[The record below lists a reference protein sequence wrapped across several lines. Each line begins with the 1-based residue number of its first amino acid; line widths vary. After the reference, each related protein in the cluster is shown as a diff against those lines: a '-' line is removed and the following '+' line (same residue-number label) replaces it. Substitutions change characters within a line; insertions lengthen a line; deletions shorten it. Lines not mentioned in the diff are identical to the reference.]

1 MSETGVGSSQLS
13 ASQNREAML
22 VQLRQQIMG
31 ITGMIH
37 ALTAPEVTP
46 GPEQLSTI
54 RELGAAAYSLALAEQ
69 HMSNPALAVAV
80 EASAVVIDQPA
91 ETTELPSPFA
101 RPDVYEVSQPE
112 VAEEPAPVEQLLPT
126 PAVEP
131 IVVEAAAPVPEAP
144 AVLSEPLAA
153 VAEPATDEV
162 TPVFVAPPEPEA
174 EPAASSEPETFVV
187 TKLPGVEMSGDEV
200 VLVQKIVDHLSTLQ
214 DRIPLKDILKAVT
227 GTSRTAKA
235 KENRIMTLLDG
246 YASYGVLRAYGR
258 TYGYVTGAERLAI
271 EEAETEPSYEFDPLI
286 EEHDIPALEYF
297 EKITEGGT
305 IEANIGQFVRG
316 FFNVTE
322 LDRGAFNAVIERLNM
337 LAERGYLVHAQGS
350 PWYGLGARKV
360 QPYESLSAEPEA
372 IVGEPAEVEAA
383 PDTAMPEEAA
393 ADPEY
398 DLSSLGLSK
407 REQLMT
413 MIVLATQT
421 PGKWFRQRELNF
433 SSLTFASDGAKN
445 QAFGKLTP
453 TLIEAGI
460 LEGEG
465 QRGGRKYR
473 VITAPLAEVTA
484 PTEESSEP
492 EPTPEEAAA
501 TEVTVTDLSQAEPA
515 AIQIY
520 EAGPEFEEE
529 LLRRLKTRVEYS
541 LGQGVTKVSDIT
553 RILAGNYGTEPA
565 IARTWINKLVESGE
579 FHIEAARGMRTI
591 VAGPAPEK
599 KAKGAR
605 GSKEAVDVKAWTEQ
619 DITNAFSIFD
629 QLLGFKHVQQGAEY
643 KDLVRLC
650 AGEQDEADFR
660 RSLRRIVDKGFL
672 DYNPNGNPNTRS
684 DHSKKLYLPIVT
696 IKSQRLKNRIK
707 KNPAAVRAEMMA
719 LLEQ

>member
-1 MSETGVGSSQLS
+1 M
-13 ASQNREAML
+13 
-22 VQLRQQIMG
+22 QLRQQIMG

-37 ALTAPEVTP
+37 ALTSPEVTP

-80 EASAVVIDQPA
+80 EAPRVIIDQPA
-91 ETTELPSPFA
+91 EAVSLPSPLA
-101 RPDVYEVSQPE
+101 RPESAEVPAPEVSEESAP
-112 VAEEPAPVEQLLPT
+112 AEEPVPAAPAEPVTIEVVVPT
-126 PAVEP
+126 PEVPAAV
-131 IVVEAAAPVPEAP
+131 
-144 AVLSEPLAA
+144 SEPVADAA
-153 VAEPATDEV
+153 
-162 TPVFVAPPEPEA
+162 EPEA
-174 EPAASSEPETFVV
+174 ESAATTQPETFVV
-187 TKLPGVEMSGDEV
+187 TKLPGVEMSGDDV
-200 VLVQKIVDHLSTLQ
+200 GLVQKIVDHLSTLE
-214 DRIPLKDILKAVT
+214 DRVPLKDILKAVT
-227 GTSRTAKA
+227 GSSRTSKA
-235 KENRIMTLLDG
+235 KEARIMTLLDG
-246 YASYGVLRAYGR
+246 YAQYGVLRAYGR

-286 EEHDIPALEYF
+286 EEHDITAIEYLEN
-297 EKITEGGT
+297 ITEGGKVE
-305 IEANIGQFVRG
+305 INIGQFVRG
-316 FFNVTE
+316 FFKE
-322 LDRGAFNAVIERLNM
+322 QRIDSIRFNAVIERLNT
-337 LAERGYLVHAQGS
+337 LAERGYLVHAEGS

-360 QPYESLSAEPEA
+360 QPLETLAPLPEVPPSEPAEPEV
-372 IVGEPAEVEAA
+372 IEPAEPETEIITDTSVAEVA
-383 PDTAMPEEAA
+383 PAPEF
-393 ADPEY
+393 
-398 DLSSLGLSK
+398 DLSSIELSQ
-407 REQLMT
+407 RERLMT
-413 MIVLATQT
+413 MIVLATQK
-421 PGKWFRQRELNF
+421 PGEWFRQRELDF

-453 TLIEAGI
+453 LLIEAGI

-473 VITAPLAEVTA
+473 VINVPFAEAVELTEESLDEDSSD
-484 PTEESSEP
+484 EESSEP

-501 TEVTVTDLSQAEPA
+501 TEVTVADLSQAEPA
-515 AIQIY
+515 AIQIF
-520 EAGPEFEEE
+520 EAGPQFEEA
-529 LLRRLKTRVEYS
+529 LLRDLKTRVEHT
-541 LGQGVTKVSDIT
+541 LGRGVTKVSDIT

-599 KAKGAR
+599 STKSAR
-605 GSKEAVDVKAWTEQ
+605 ASKEAKDVKAWTEQ